1 MVCLWFITIVFLFYL
16 FNLLYELLYSI
27 ANLKSIKCMENKINS
42 GGGNSPILKSALPI
56 LVFSLLPIPG
66 AIAGNISSVDDNI
79 TVTQQQK
86 KISGVVKDKD
96 GVPVIEPISW

>member
-42 GGGNSPILKSALPI
+42 GGGVILLY
-56 LVFSLLPIPG
+56 
-66 AIAGNISSVDDNI
+66 
-79 TVTQQQK
+79 
-86 KISGVVKDKD
+86 
-96 GVPVIEPISW
+96 